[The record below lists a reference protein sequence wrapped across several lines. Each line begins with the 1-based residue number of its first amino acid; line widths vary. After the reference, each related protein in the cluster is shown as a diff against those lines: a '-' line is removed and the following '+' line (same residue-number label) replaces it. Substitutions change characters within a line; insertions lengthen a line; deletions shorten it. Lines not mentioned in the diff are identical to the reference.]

1 MCAEAENEAEKI
13 QAQPWWR
20 ERAIRRGDT
29 EKGRGG
35 DGRRLGDGEAG
46 FPGASHTEELGWG
59 KGRSGSQLTGMFGYP
74 EWQACQSG
82 IPLSLAAR
90 CSPFTAMFFSA
101 PWHFPRCEL
110 KPSGFCAL
118 PAPPP
123 PTTKTRHLQRQSV
136 DCGGPGSRGGR
147 SSASSAHVSPSP
159 EGAFQQPR
167 RDDFILKSRQKK
179 LKSCEMLQDTEPQ
192 SGQINCSQTK
202 GRAWGPRPDQ

>member
-82 IPLSLAAR
+82 TPLSLAAR
-90 CSPFTAMFFSA
+90 CSPFTAMFLSA

-123 PTTKTRHLQRQSV
+123 PRQPLRPGTFKDKV
-136 DCGGPGSRGGR
+136 WTVVGLGAEAGGQVRRVPTFPLHQKGPFNN
-147 SSASSAHVSPSP
+147 H
-159 EGAFQQPR
+159 EGT
-167 RDDFILKSRQKK
+167 ILF
-179 LKSCEMLQDTEPQ
+179 
-192 SGQINCSQTK
+192 
-202 GRAWGPRPDQ
+202 